1 MEEEDKE
8 NELRTC
14 GESNESPIGKK
25 KMLEYSKG
33 KREEEFLSQESS
45 SSQTIKC
52 SPARQLQ
59 KQNVLTSHLSNIL
72 DTPNANAEKS
82 CDQGLSKLFGY
93 RRSMKTRKRDDQASE
108 SLRQKTETEHGIAA
122 QSIEVIDIDSGYLS
136 DTEMSTDGDTP
147 TPTQSGVLRLTPP
160 SFGANVPR
168 MQGSAAG
175 TKVWWCPLLERK
187 NLLQRL
193 SLPIVNRN
201 RARSLYRYRNMAP
214 VLSGLN
220 CNFGKFP
227 LSIKFLRDLN
237 ANKAPPK
244 IAVCSESLRGKI
256 SLHTSQRARIL

>member
-1 MEEEDKE
+1 METENDEGDTTTSSSSQPGGLLTTLKDVEEQLYDSEFVGNCSDNEQNMEEEDKE

-108 SLRQKTETEHGIAA
+108 SLRQKTETEHGIAV

-175 TKVWWCPLLERK
+175 TKV
-187 NLLQRL
+187 
-193 SLPIVNRN
+193 
-201 RARSLYRYRNMAP
+201 
-214 VLSGLN
+214 
-220 CNFGKFP
+220 
-227 LSIKFLRDLN
+227 
-237 ANKAPPK
+237 
-244 IAVCSESLRGKI
+244 
-256 SLHTSQRARIL
+256 